1 MTRPFPP
8 TTRGRVVRTVTLDG
22 IDQDL
27 LSLLPSTGGH
37 AWVRNGEG
45 FVGWGEADRFTIS
58 GPERFSRAQRWW
70 TRWCEQSRVD
80 DHVGVAGTGPIAF
93 ASFTF
98 DAGPQESVVIV
109 PAVVLGHRHGRTWL
123 TTVVTEPEEPA
134 DVPNTPGAGLEPGV
148 LGWSEGSRPV
158 ERWAAAVVEAVA
170 RITAGELDKV
180 VLARD
185 VVAELSGS
193 LDSAELLRRLAGSYP
208 ECWTFE
214 VAGLLGATP
223 ELLVRRA
230 GDRVTSRVLAGTVRR
245 HGSVD
250 EDAGLAEAL
259 LASGKDLE
267 EHEYAVHSVAEA
279 LAAHCTDLDVP
290 DSPHVLALANVQH
303 LATDVTGLL
312 ADGAPALA
320 LAASLHPTAA
330 VCGTP
335 TERAAALIREIEGM
349 DRGRYAGPVGWV
361 DARGDGEFGI
371 ALRCAAVE
379 DSPRGPA
386 TRLRLFA
393 GCGIVAG
400 STADVEIAESEA
412 KFDAVRSALAAPHD

>member
-1 MTRPFPP
+1 M
-8 TTRGRVVRTVTLDG
+8 VRTVTLDG
-22 IDQDL
+22 IDRDL
-27 LSLLPSTGGH
+27 LSLLPATGGH
-37 AWVRNGEG
+37 AWVRDGAG
-45 FVGWGEADRFTIS
+45 FVGWGEAARFTIS
-58 GPERFSRAQRWW
+58 GTERFSRAQRWW
-70 TRWCEQSRVD
+70 KHWCEQSQVD
-80 DHVGVAGTGPIAF
+80 DSVGVSGTGPIAF

-98 DAGPQESVVIV
+98 DSGPQESVVIV
-109 PAVVLGHRHGRTWL
+109 PAVVLGHRNGRTWL
-123 TTVVTEPEEPA
+123 TTVVTEPEAPA
-134 DVPNTPGAGLEPGV
+134 DVPDTASAGVAPGPV
-148 LGWSEGSRPV
+148 VWTEGSRPV
-158 ERWAAAVVEAVA
+158 EQWAAAVIEAVA

-185 VVAELSGS
+185 VVAELAGS
-193 LDSAELLRRLAGSYP
+193 LDSAELLRRLARDYP

-214 VAGLLGATP
+214 VDGLLGATP
-223 ELLVRRA
+223 ELLVRRV

-245 HGSVD
+245 RGVEA

-267 EHEYAVHSVAEA
+267 EHEYAVHSVADS

-290 DSPHVLALANVQH
+290 DAPHVLALANVQH

-335 TERAAALIREIEGM
+335 TERAAALIRELEGM
-349 DRGRYAGPVGWV
+349 DRGRYAGPVGWI
-361 DARGDGEFGI
+361 DANGDGEFGI

-379 DSPRGPA
+379 DTPRGPA
-386 TRLRLFA
+386 TRLRLYA

-400 STADVEIAESEA
+400 STAEVEIAESEA
-412 KFDAVRSALAAPHD
+412 KFDAVRSALSGSRD

>member
-1 MTRPFPP
+1 M
-8 TTRGRVVRTVTLDG
+8 
-22 IDQDL
+22 
-27 LSLLPSTGGH
+27 
-37 AWVRNGEG
+37 
-45 FVGWGEADRFTIS
+45 
-58 GPERFSRAQRWW
+58 
-70 TRWCEQSRVD
+70 
-80 DHVGVAGTGPIAF
+80 
-93 ASFTF
+93 
-98 DAGPQESVVIV
+98 
-109 PAVVLGHRHGRTWL
+109 
-123 TTVVTEPEEPA
+123 
-134 DVPNTPGAGLEPGV
+134 
-148 LGWSEGSRPV
+148 
-158 ERWAAAVVEAVA
+158 
-170 RITAGELDKV
+170 
-180 VLARD
+180 
-185 VVAELSGS
+185 
-193 LDSAELLRRLAGSYP
+193 
-208 ECWTFE
+208 
-214 VAGLLGATP
+214 
-223 ELLVRRA
+223 
-230 GDRVTSRVLAGTVRR
+230 
-245 HGSVD
+245 D

-412 KFDAVRSALAAPHD
+412 KFDAVRSALAAPRD